1 MSETAQHV
9 EQMVDATPRADV
21 TETFQEWRELLSG
34 LKDRI
39 GQRFALTRDPA
50 TIDLDSYGDA
60 ATGPS
65 GSLAAY
71 SGPEID
77 WLVHS
82 WIGDPRTGF
91 VNLHLTAWLGP
102 HTRVPHLGAAL
113 LLWPDG
119 WFYVD
124 ALPRT
129 DMVSD
134 PDYFDRYYAGNDAP
148 WLTFK
153 DEHPDFTW
161 FTSCTGFIRA
171 SLSAT
176 AYCYSF
182 PPTRP
187 NLDTVAALLT
197 ARVEQ
202 WLGWV
207 DDGEP
212 VPEGERAELAARDLA
227 TRRNIAERDPAN
239 VMGERMFGPELTRRL
254 VRGLWGGDRELPRPA
269 DGTGRTI

>member
-1 MSETAQHV
+1 MSETLRHV
-9 EQMVDATPRADV
+9 EQMVDDTPRTDV
-21 TETFQEWRELLSG
+21 TETFEEWRNLLSG
-34 LKDRI
+34 LRDRI
-39 GQRFALTRDPA
+39 AERFELTRDPS
-50 TIDLDSYGDA
+50 TVDLESYGDA

-71 SGPEID
+71 TGPEID

-102 HTRVPHLGAAL
+102 HIRVPHLGSAL

-124 ALPRT
+124 AIPRG
-129 DMVSD
+129 DLVGD
-134 PDYFDRYYAGNDAP
+134 GDYFDSYYAQNDEP
-148 WLTFK
+148 WLAFK
-153 DEHPDFTW
+153 EEHKDFTW
-161 FTSCTGFIRA
+161 FTSRTGFIRG
-171 SLSAT
+171 SLSPT

-187 NLDTVAALLT
+187 NLDTVADLLT

-207 DDGEP
+207 DAAQP
-212 VPEGERAELAARDLA
+212 VPEAERADLAARDLA
-227 TRRNIAERDPAN
+227 IRRNIAERDPAN
-239 VMGERMFGPELTRRL
+239 VMGERLFGPELTQRL
-254 VRGLWGGDRELPRPA
+254 VRALWGGDRELPRPTA
-269 DGTGRTI
+269 

>member
-1 MSETAQHV
+1 MSETVQHV
-9 EQMVDATPRADV
+9 EQLVDTTARTDV

-34 LKDRI
+34 LKSRI
-39 GQRFALTRDPA
+39 AERFELTRDPSTDA
-50 TIDLDSYGDA
+50 LENYGDS

-71 SGPEID
+71 TGPEID

-102 HTRVPHLGAAL
+102 QIRVPHLGAAL
-113 LLWPDG
+113 LLFPQG

-124 ALPRT
+124 AIPRG
-129 DMVSD
+129 DLVGD
-134 PDYFDRYYAGNDAP
+134 GDYFDSYYADNDPP

-153 DEHPDFTW
+153 EEHPDFTW
-161 FTSCTGFIRA
+161 FTSRTGFIRS
-171 SLSAT
+171 SLSPT

-182 PPTRP
+182 PPNRA
-187 NLDTVAALLT
+187 NRDTVAEILT
-197 ARVEQ
+197 NRVEQ

-207 DDGEP
+207 DTAAP
-212 VPEGERAELAARDLA
+212 VPVGERAALADRDLA
-227 TRRNIAERDPAN
+227 IRRNIAERDPAN
-239 VMGERMFGPELTRRL
+239 VMGERMFGAELTQRL
-254 VRGLWGGDRELPRPA
+254 VRGLWGGDRMLPRPV
-269 DGTGRTI
+269 G

>member
-1 MSETAQHV
+1 MSETLQHV
-9 EQMVDATPRADV
+9 EQMVDQNPRVDV
-21 TETFQEWRELLSG
+21 TETFEEWRELLSG
-34 LKDRI
+34 LKSRI
-39 GQRFALTRDPA
+39 AERFELTRDPSTA
-50 TIDLDSYGDA
+50 DLESYGDP
-60 ATGPS
+60 ATGPA

-102 HTRVPHLGAAL
+102 HVRAPHLGAAL

-124 ALPRT
+124 AIPRG
-129 DMVSD
+129 DLVGD
-134 PDYFDRYYAGNDAP
+134 GAYFDSYYAPNDPA
-148 WLTFK
+148 WLAFK
-153 DEHPDFTW
+153 EEHQDFTW
-161 FTSCTGFIRA
+161 FTSRTGFIRA
-171 SLSAT
+171 SLSPT

-187 NLDTVAALLT
+187 NLDTVAELLT
-197 ARVEQ
+197 ARVDQ

-207 DDGEP
+207 ADAEP
-212 VPEGERAELAARDLA
+212 VPAPERAALADRDLA
-227 TRRNIAERDPAN
+227 VRRNIAERDPAN
-239 VMGERMFGPELTRRL
+239 VMGERLFGPELTQRL
-254 VRGLWGGDRELPRPA
+254 VRALWGGDRELPRPQL
-269 DGTGRTI
+269 

>member
-1 MSETAQHV
+1 MSETLRHV
-9 EQMVDATPRADV
+9 EQMVDETPRVDV
-21 TETFQEWRELLSG
+21 TETFREWRDLTTD
-34 LKDRI
+34 LKSRLAE
-39 GQRFALTRDPA
+39 RFTLTRDPS
-50 TIDLDSYGDA
+50 TESLESYGDA
-60 ATGPS
+60 ATGPA

-102 HTRVPHLGAAL
+102 QVRVPHLGSAL
-113 LLWPDG
+113 LLWPEG

-124 ALPRT
+124 AIPRG
-129 DMVSD
+129 DLVGD
-134 PDYFDRYYAGNDAP
+134 GAYFDRYYADADAP
-148 WLTFK
+148 WLAFK
-153 DEHPDFTW
+153 QEHPDFTW
-161 FTSCTGFIRA
+161 FTSRTGFIRA
-171 SLSAT
+171 SLSPT

-187 NLDTVAALLT
+187 NLDLVRDLLT

-207 DDGEP
+207 DEAES
-212 VPEGERAELAARDLA
+212 VPADERAALAERDL
-227 TRRNIAERDPAN
+227 TVRRNIAERDPAN
-239 VMGERMFGPELTRRL
+239 VMGERMFGPDLTRRL
-254 VRGLWGGDRELPRPA
+254 VRALWGGDRELPRPTA
-269 DGTGRTI
+269 

>member
-1 MSETAQHV
+1 MSETVQHV
-9 EQMVDATPRADV
+9 EQMVDENPRTDV
-21 TETFQEWRELLSG
+21 SETFEEWRELLGG
-34 LKDRI
+34 LKSRI
-39 GQRFALTRDPA
+39 DARFELTRDPSTA
-50 TIDLDSYGDA
+50 DLDSYGDP

-102 HTRVPHLGAAL
+102 RVRVPHLAVAL
-113 LLWPDG
+113 LLWPQG

-124 ALPRT
+124 AVPRG
-129 DMVSD
+129 DLVGD
-134 PDYFDRYYAGNDAP
+134 GDYFDRYYTPNDGS
-148 WLTFK
+148 WLAFK
-153 DEHPDFTW
+153 EQHPDFTW
-161 FTSCTGFIRA
+161 FTSRTGFIRA
-171 SLSAT
+171 SLSPT

-182 PPTRP
+182 PSTRP
-187 NLDTVAALLT
+187 NLDTVAGILT
-197 ARVEQ
+197 TRVEQ

-207 DDGEP
+207 DEAEP
-212 VPEGERAELAARDLA
+212 VPAQERAALAERDL
-227 TRRNIAERDPAN
+227 TVRSNIAERDPAN
-239 VMGERMFGPELTRRL
+239 VMGERMFGADLTRRL

-269 DGTGRTI
+269 L

>member
-1 MSETAQHV
+1 MSETVQHV
-9 EQMVDATPRADV
+9 EHLVDTTPRADV
-21 TETFQEWRELLSG
+21 TETFQEWRDLLSR
-34 LKDRI
+34 LRSRI
-39 GQRFALTRDPA
+39 AERFELTRDPSTA
-50 TIDLDSYGDA
+50 DLETYGDPEQ
-60 ATGPS
+60 GPS

-102 HTRVPHLGAAL
+102 QVQVPHLGSAL
-113 LLWPDG
+113 LLWPEG

-124 ALPRT
+124 AVPRG
-129 DMVSD
+129 DLVGD
-134 PDYFDRYYAGNDAP
+134 GDYFDRYYAPNDVP

-153 DEHPDFTW
+153 EEHPDFSW
-161 FTSCTGFIRA
+161 FTSRTGFIRG
-171 SLSAT
+171 SLSPT

-187 NLDTVAALLT
+187 NLEVVDQILT
-197 ARVEQ
+197 ARVAQ

-207 DDGEP
+207 DAAEP
-212 VPEGERAELAARDLA
+212 VPAGEQAELAARDLA
-227 TRRNIAERDPAN
+227 VRRNIAERDPAN
-239 VMGERMFGPELTRRL
+239 VMGERMFGPELTQRL
-254 VRGLWGGDRELPRPA
+254 VRALWGGDRQLPRA
-269 DGTGRTI
+269 GA